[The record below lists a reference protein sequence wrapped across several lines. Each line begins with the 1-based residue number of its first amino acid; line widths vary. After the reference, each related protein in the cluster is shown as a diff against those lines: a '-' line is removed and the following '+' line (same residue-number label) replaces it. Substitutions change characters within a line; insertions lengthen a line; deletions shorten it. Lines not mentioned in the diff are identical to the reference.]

1 MMRRRKIISA
11 GLFILLSSAAI
22 SLALQQRA
30 FAIEPVIIDSGM
42 TEVPL
47 GPHLEILEDPEGK
60 RVLSDVLKG
69 APSASFER
77 SSVEFPQFGFT
88 RSVFWARFTVHNKCD
103 CDITWYLEASH
114 PLMDRINVYRLDHK
128 DRLVEE
134 RASGG
139 ILPFTSREVQ
149 YSNFVFSFTERETR
163 RHTYYVRFQTSGFM
177 NLYLTM
183 WSPEA
188 FKVNAGRMD
197 IIFAI
202 YYGAMMVMIIYNLL
216 LFFSLRDRSYLFYVL
231 YCLAFVVFQLCLNG
245 LAFRYLWPSYP
256 WWAKQSIPFWV
267 LLALIFSIEFVR
279 HFLDTEHY
287 VPVLNR
293 MLKISSYVLAA
304 MLPLIFI
311 VNYSIAVIITNI
323 IIAIFFIFLYIVSVR
338 ILLMGNRAA
347 RLYII
352 TWAAFWIGALVY
364 SLKLF
369 SIMPD
374 TFVTRWMLQI
384 ASLVQVILLSLAMA
398 DKIRYMTEKLGVLNE
413 SLETKVQERTQE
425 LNTALISMKKKD
437 MEIQKEF
444 HLAGDIQQGILP
456 QTPFY
461 NEGIKVVAYYKSMGP
476 VGGDFYDI
484 FLMKGGYVGIVVAD
498 ASGHGMPAAFITALA
513 KISFAEA
520 IQTSLFPADI
530 FRHVNDELIMAIKTD
545 DYVTAFFVVISPTYD
560 VFYSNASHQMAM
572 VLRKDSLSIETWDT
586 NGLFMGYSKDANG
599 MYEDGQNR
607 LNYGDRMLVYTD
619 GITSAANMNGESFGE
634 NRLERLLIETAEL
647 QLEEARDRIMRECRE
662 FAEGRQQSDDMTL
675 VMIEIDPAYSELV
688 EYREQ
693 GFKLMWRQ
701 RYREAIDLL
710 EKALAINE
718 TDEKSHLFLGECY
731 MKNGDYSKAVLHLQ
745 TYLINNEF
753 DANVWY
759 NLAWAYY
766 CLDDYAGTLKYGT
779 RASSLKGNFI
789 DALMLCA
796 LSLKK
801 TGDRDGARRM
811 FEKILAS
818 DPDNEMAEKELKEIG
833 SG

>member
-1 MMRRRKIISA
+1 MMRRKKISA
-11 GLFILLSSAAI
+11 GLCVILSFIALF
-22 SLALQQRA
+22 LALQQRA
-30 FAIEPVIIDSGM
+30 FAVEPVIVEPGI

-60 RVLSDVLKG
+60 WVLSDVLEG
-69 APSASFER
+69 GPSASFVK
-77 SSVEFPQFGFT
+77 SGDDFPGFGFT
-88 RSVFWARFTVHNKCD
+88 RSVYWARFTVYNKSD
-103 CDITWYLEASH
+103 RDVTWYLEASY
-114 PLMDRINVYRLDHK
+114 PLMDRINVYRLDRK
-128 DRLVEE
+128 GRLVEE

-139 ILPFTSREVQ
+139 ILPFESREIG
-149 YSNFVFSFTERETR
+149 YTNFVFSFTERENK
-163 RHTYYVRFQTSGFM
+163 RHTYYVRFQTSGAM
-177 NLYLTM
+177 NLYLSM

-188 FKVNAGRMD
+188 FNAHAGRMD
-197 IIFAI
+197 VVYAV

-216 LFFSLRDRSYLFYVL
+216 LFFSLLDRSYLFYVL
-231 YCLAFVVFQLCLNG
+231 YCMAFVILQLCLNG
-245 LAFRYLWPSYP
+245 LAFRYLWPSHP
-256 WWAKQSIPFWV
+256 WWAKQSIPFWIM
-267 LLALIFSIEFVR
+267 LALIFSIEFIR
-279 HFLDTEHY
+279 YFLETANY
-287 VPVLNR
+287 APVINR
-293 MLKISSYVLAA
+293 VLKISSYVLAA

-311 VNYSIAVIITNI
+311 VDYLFVV
-323 IIAIFFIFLYIVSVR
+323 IIAIIITMFFFIFLYIVSVR
-338 ILLMGNRAA
+338 ILMLGNRAA
-347 RLYII
+347 RMYII

-364 SLKLF
+364 SLKMF

-374 TFVTRWMLQI
+374 AFVTRWMLQI
-384 ASLVQVILLSLAMA
+384 ASLVQVILLSLALA
-398 DKIRYMTEKLGVLNE
+398 DKIKYMTEKMGVLNE

-425 LNTALISMKKKD
+425 LNSALLIMKKK
-437 MEIQKEF
+437 EIEVQKEF

-484 FLMKGGYVGIVVAD
+484 FQMKGGYVGIVVAD

-530 FRHVNDELIMAIKTD
+530 FRHVNNELIKAIKTD
-545 DYVTAFFVVISPTYD
+545 DFVTAFFVVISPTYD

-586 NGLFMGYSKDANG
+586 NGLFMGYSKDATG
-599 MYEDGQNR
+599 MYEDGQNK
-607 LNYGDRMLVYTD
+607 LNYGDRLLLYTD
-619 GITSAANMNGESFGE
+619 GITGTTNGNGASFGE

-647 QLEEARDRIMRECRE
+647 QLEEARDRIIRECRE
-662 FAEGRQQSDDMTL
+662 FAEGTQQTDDMTL
-675 VMIEIDPAYSELV
+675 VIIEIDPAYRELV

-701 RYREAIDLL
+701 RYHEAIGLL

-718 TDEKSHLFLGECY
+718 ADEKSHLFLGECC

-745 TYLINNEF
+745 RYLVNNEF

-766 CLDDYAGTLKYGT
+766 CLDDYTDTLKYAT

-796 LSLKK
+796 LSMKK
-801 TGDRDGARRM
+801 MGDLNGAKKM

-833 SG
+833 NG

>member
-1 MMRRRKIISA
+1 MRCSKKIAA
-11 GLFILLSSAAI
+11 GLCVMLSAI
-22 SLALQQRA
+22 ALSLALQQRV
-30 FAIEPVIIDSGM
+30 FAAGPVIIDSG
-42 TEVPL
+42 TSEIPL

-60 RVLSDVLKG
+60 WGLEDVLEG
-69 APSASFER
+69 APSVSFVQSGED
-77 SSVEFPQFGFT
+77 SPGFGFT
-88 RSVFWARFTVHNKCD
+88 RSVFWARFSVYNKSD
-103 CDITWYLEASH
+103 SDITWYLEASH
-114 PLMDRINVYRLDHK
+114 PHIDRINVYRLDRK
-128 DRLVEE
+128 GRLVEE

-139 ILPFTSREVQ
+139 ILPFASREVQ
-149 YSNFVFSFTERETR
+149 YSNFVFSFTEREAR
-163 RHTYYVRFQTSGFM
+163 RHTYYVRFQTSGAM

-183 WSPEA
+183 WSPETFNA
-188 FKVNAGRMD
+188 HAGRMD
-197 IIFAI
+197 VVYAV

-216 LFFSLRDRSYLFYVL
+216 LFFSLLDRSYLFYVL
-231 YCLAFVVFQLCLNG
+231 YCLAFVILQLCLNG

-256 WWAKQSIPFWV
+256 WWAKQSIPLWIV
-267 LLALIFSIEFVR
+267 LALIFSIEFIR
-279 HFLDTEHY
+279 YFLDTAHY
-287 VPVLNR
+287 VPVINR
-293 MLKISSYVLAA
+293 VLKISSYVLAA
-304 MLPLIFI
+304 LLPLILI
-311 VNYSIAVIITNI
+311 VDYLIVIIIVISLTMI
-323 IIAIFFIFLYIVSVR
+323 YFIFLYIVSVR
-338 ILLMGNRAA
+338 ILMMGNRAA
-347 RLYII
+347 RMYII

-364 SLKLF
+364 SLKMF

-374 TFVTRWMLQI
+374 VFVTRWILQI
-384 ASLVQVILLSLAMA
+384 ASLVQVMLLSLALA
-398 DKIRYMTEKLGVLNE
+398 DKIKYMTDKLAVLNE

-425 LNTALISMKKKD
+425 LNGALVSMRKKD
-437 MEIQKEF
+437 IEIQKEF

-484 FLMKGGYVGIVVAD
+484 FQMKGGYVGIVVAD

-530 FRHVNDELIMAIKTD
+530 FRHVNNELIKAIKTD
-545 DYVTAFFVVISPTYD
+545 DFVTAFFVVISPTYD

-607 LNYGDRMLVYTD
+607 LNYGDRLVVYTD
-619 GITSAANMNGESFGE
+619 GITGVVNRKGEGFGE
-634 NRLERLLIETAEL
+634 NRLERLMIETAEL
-647 QLEEARDRIMRECRE
+647 QIEEARDRIIRECHD
-662 FAEGRQQSDDMTL
+662 FAEGAQQTDDMTL
-675 VMIEIDPAYSELV
+675 VIIEIDPAYRELV

-701 RYREAIDLL
+701 HYREAIGLL

-731 MKNGDYSKAVLHLQ
+731 MKNGDYGKAVLHLQ
-745 TYLINNEF
+745 RYLINNEF

-766 CLDDYAGTLKYGT
+766 CLDNYADTLKYAT

-796 LSLKK
+796 LSMKK
-801 TGDRDGARRM
+801 MGDVNGARKM

-833 SG
+833 HG